1 MIKAV
6 LFDMD
11 GVIIDSEPIHRKAY
25 FKMFSEVGIDVPEEE
40 YESYTGKS
48 TVSICKKL
56 CSNYELQQKPEE
68 LVAIKRKYFY
78 DIFDNDPSVHLIDG
92 VLPLIQNYY
101 KNGLKL
107 VLASSASMRNIN
119 SIFKRFDLDQYFIGK
134 VSGAELK
141 ESKPHPE
148 IFEKAA
154 EMTGFSREECMV
166 IEDSTNGISA
176 AHSASIFCT
185 AFKSPHSEGQN
196 YDLANLVISDF
207 EEIYYDKLK
216 GIL

>member
-25 FKMFSEVGIDVPEEE
+25 FQMFSEVGIDVPEEE

-48 TVSICKKL
+48 TISICEKL
-56 CSNYELQQKPEE
+56 CANYKLPQTPEE

-78 DIFDNDPSVHLIDG
+78 DIFDNDPSVHLIEG
-92 VLPLIQNYY
+92 VLALIQNYY
-101 KNGLKL
+101 ENGLKL

-119 SIFKRFDLDQYFIGK
+119 SVFKRFDLDKYFIGK

-148 IFEKAA
+148 IFEKAS
-154 EMTGFSREECMV
+154 EMTGFSRKECMV
-166 IEDSTNGISA
+166 IEDSTNGIQAS
-176 AHSASIFCT
+176 HSAGVFCV

-207 EEIYYDKLK
+207 KEIYYEKLE